1 MRGSRLTAALLIAL
15 AVLVACGG
23 SGSQATPTPTAS
35 PKPPIAADRLTL
47 VATDLPGFTEVAAKA
62 GPVPGAGMS
71 VSSYQRA
78 FNKTTPA
85 GPVVV
90 TTVAVM
96 VRSDADASGYREAIL
111 RGTAGG
117 QPSRLADP
125 HIGQGSA
132 LEKVAETVQG
142 VASEVFLLAWSDHQV
157 VCDIDYLAPA
167 GTIGP
172 ADIAALAA
180 IQEARV
186 RVALAGA

>member
-1 MRGSRLTAALLIAL
+1 MTAMLLTAL
-15 AVLVACGG
+15 AVLLACGG
-23 SGSQATPTPTAS
+23 SGTQATPTPTAS

-62 GPVPGAGMS
+62 GPVTGAGVS
-71 VSSYQRA
+71 VSSYQRG

-90 TTVAVM
+90 TTVAV
-96 VRSDADASGYREAIL
+96 VLRSEADASGYREAIL
-111 RGTAGG
+111 RGGTTGG
-117 QPSRLADP
+117 QASRLPDP

-132 LEKVAETVQG
+132 LEKVTETVQG
-142 VASEVFLLAWSDHQV
+142 VASDVLLFAWSDHQV

-172 ADIAALAA
+172 ADITALAA

-186 RVALAGA
+186 RVALAGG